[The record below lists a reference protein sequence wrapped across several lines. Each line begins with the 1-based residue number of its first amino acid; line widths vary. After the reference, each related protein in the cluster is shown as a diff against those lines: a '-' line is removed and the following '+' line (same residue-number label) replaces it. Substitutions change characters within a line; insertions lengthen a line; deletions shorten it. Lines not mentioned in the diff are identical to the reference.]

1 MLPIFKTF
9 TFTIFV
15 CDSKFSLHLSFASYL
30 LKWSGWMML
39 LLVLA
44 EMVVSVLSG

>member
-9 TFTIFV
+9 TFTTFV
-15 CDSKFSLHLSFASYL
+15 CDSTFSLHLSFAYL
-30 LKWSGWMML
+30 LNWSGWMML

-44 EMVVSVLSG
+44 EMVSVLSG